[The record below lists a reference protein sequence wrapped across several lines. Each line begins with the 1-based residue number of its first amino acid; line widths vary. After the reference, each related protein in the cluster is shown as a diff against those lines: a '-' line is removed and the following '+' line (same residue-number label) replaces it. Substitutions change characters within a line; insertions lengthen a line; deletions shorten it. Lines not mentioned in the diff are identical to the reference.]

1 MDDQKRAALE
11 DRLIQQ
17 WKEIEELEADEGSN
31 VDDDR
36 FKVTKE
42 QWFLQAFAF
51 LRDLPEDSH
60 CWCGHREIMLPLL
73 EPFYLFYEETSSNS
87 SLRVLWKR
95 LCKELRSCT
104 SCVVKHHKAKE
115 FYISEFM
122 EDVVKPLLDII
133 RALDEERVAGQM
145 KDLLAKFDANSL
157 DPNEDSASVICV
169 MFEVLMFPLLLEDA
183 EINDILKPFL
193 IHVEESHDLSLAS
206 GQRYP
211 GVYSLL
217 CHADQ
222 GVRRIAL
229 KLAHSLPS
237 FKDEQEL
244 ESIQPFLQRC
254 LHCLESDAFDSSSP
268 RTDSALQPSQRSLG
282 RPRVGFSK
290 EALWIGLTTILGL
303 LEAPAFLKGV
313 LERYPV
319 FVSIVLNHVSEATSV
334 FWNALRCL
342 KLLLEVLGYKLW
354 LGMNFSPGVMR
365 NTLLSQC
372 FHSHEERMHV
382 HIFDLFQP
390 FLQSLEALQDG
401 EFENQRRRLIY
412 FLLMQV
418 PCSSNFKPLVNKK
431 ARQVAFSI
439 VGRGYTMDPPSPP
452 VECVHVWGP
461 PLVATLKDTSL
472 MKAVRQSAIDLMQSI
487 FVADAAALAAVTIQ
501 QASTPSARRYML
513 DIGDDDFDSVFE
525 EEMPNGEAEVV
536 ADIKYSMSFLSVT
549 RSVEACE
556 EWSCLPL
563 IWIEVLSATFPVSVP
578 RSFTKSIMWA
588 LSRLSLVDLEAV
600 SSLNSGKVGS
610 DVIACSD
617 VILAALQ
624 WVKPKGYDDGA
635 GGEGCA
641 NAVKSKAHLKELVG
655 ILKRQAESYVN
666 RLGDGGF
673 EQQEAW
679 VWEPRMAEPVVLLL
693 LDANSVFKDFGKEI
707 LRRTAN
713 ASTLESGLELLC
725 TSEAS
730 AAAVSRGLHYASKLF
745 LRWPL
750 TQCARG
756 LQQLFFHVWKL
767 LVLGET
773 PEKEKLTSLSQV
785 SQDGGFLSQPT
796 FPSLSTST
804 EIIPA
809 THKIRRDEEVWSRLC
824 RVVASH
830 IWPLLEKTLFE
841 GRQYVDGAGQLMTFT
856 RMLQLLPLVCRHLD
870 PAHKKRVFTVPSLK
884 QCSSAEESSDLTW
897 FQALVRWGDLAS
909 AIIQRW
915 WKEAVVSI
923 LEDLRKTQLVSSSIV
938 EDVIVEFRKPGF
950 SLGESCKLQ
959 LGTLL
964 QSLSTTLE
972 SQGFLDNLPR
982 RLPKVQSSD
991 TNGQLSW
998 PSITSTQAL
1007 PSRFLKDGSIPV
1019 RQQEGYRDIIDL
1031 TEDEDNYGSASLSLS
1046 EMSISSNAAGASTQ
1060 PAESLGDYKADAGL
1074 DTTTSS
1080 TNRDEESLFKRPSI
1094 RHRPSSTLD
1103 NFLTKARIDQLL
1115 GQASKGGVIQPSGK
1129 STPFKPPGYKK
1140 YNAKPQ
1146 KPAGKLSSL
1155 RAEHRTGLEQRAGVE
1170 DVVRMQ
1176 VRERVEREER
1186 AKRLA
1191 ASEAAT
1197 SVKKDLKVPTPAVE
1211 QASTKAADPDLK
1223 TKSSDAI
1230 LRQLVIGN
1238 DVDPLDQALENVRK
1252 TTGLKDMISKPRR
1265 QLVRLELPGEG
1276 GKGVGNVVKTPEL
1289 VIKPRVIP
1297 RMDDWYRRILSLN
1310 YLSLVG
1316 VDDDDLANFGE
1327 RLEKVPLTFK
1337 SSEQYM
1343 EIFRPLLMDE
1353 FKAQLQRS
1361 YEELNLSDS
1370 TTTGVVRLMSLER
1383 VDDFNLGRFMAE
1395 AGSDA
1400 APRSCAEN
1408 DLILLSRQPMSV
1420 GQQTCHL
1427 LAKVESRERESKSR
1441 ATILLMKIYIN
1452 MSDPRL
1458 TKAKRLLVDRSK
1470 WHLTKVMN
1478 MSPQLREC
1486 QALSSVPCLP
1496 LLPILLTP
1504 DTSIPAQ
1511 EAKSTEHSKPSLD
1524 LRGLP
1529 EALQE
1534 KITAEYN
1541 ESQIRAIAFAIGG
1554 KETMT
1559 NTHQLTLVQGPP
1571 GTGKTRTI
1579 VAVISALLA
1588 VKSPRR
1594 NPRTGKENSHVPTG
1608 RSTNMSAAARTSFA
1622 ISKSWQDAAIA
1633 KQMMKDSD
1641 SGFGDGPKQRVL
1653 VCAQSN
1659 AAVDEIVARILKNGL
1674 YGANGA
1680 FFRPS
1685 IVRIG
1690 AVKSVHPNSLPVFID
1705 TLVNQRLGAEKDDDE
1720 DAAEEKAQAKLMES
1734 RAKLEDIIEFIQVLE
1749 ALLSQAKGFEE
1760 NEKTGQKPVNLESDL
1775 ASKAAKIVAQGPS
1788 ATTGKLNLLY
1798 KQRRE
1803 ISAELATAEK
1813 EGRKSWE
1820 ESQNKRKAI
1829 RKQIIRQADVV
1840 VTTLSGCG
1848 GDIYTVC
1855 MESIVGAKKH
1865 KPAQECF
1872 FDAVVIDEAGQALE
1886 PATLIPFQLLTQ
1898 VNARCVMVGDPKQ
1911 LPATVLSQNV
1921 SKMAYE
1927 RSMFER
1933 LQRAG
1938 YPVTMLSTQYRMHP
1952 EIREFPSAHFYN
1964 NLITDGPGLKGSR
1977 KAIFHRESYL
1987 GPYVFFDVVDGKE
2000 GGRGNS
2006 ASQSIS
2012 NEAEVEVVLQLYLT
2026 LKKRYSAEL
2035 WEGRV
2040 GVITPYKQQLRLL
2053 QEQFTRTVGSKAAA
2067 DVEFNTVDG
2076 FQGREVDIIIL
2087 STVRA
2092 SPNSNQKSGGIGF
2105 VADVRRMNVALTRAR
2120 FSCWVVGN
2128 AATLQANA
2136 SWDALLRNAKKRAL
2150 FFPIQKPYSSFFQK
2164 KGSPPVPV
2172 PDNLK
2177 PESAKRL
2184 ADEETSGRRASTH
2197 GTREFRPV
2205 NNRRREDSEKSFS
2218 EPETRPPAVS
2228 TLLSGSVEDGGK
2240 QPSVDRIEVRGGK
2253 PDVRSKELLK
2263 SGISEKHPLDG
2274 NSRQLQPRG
2283 AAGEIREANSR
2294 DSDSRSVKGELKSP
2308 KEERL
2313 NGGQEDRAREER
2325 KRHLVRVEGQTVGHG
2340 TSEPSQ
2346 RHGGDASEVRPAKKV
2361 ISTEARSG
2369 LDRRKLVLEHSPTPV
2384 ADNPQGRFLNDR
2396 KYPGESTSSEAGK
2409 VLVAS
2414 RGPSDRSRTDEEKS
2428 RADHQK
2434 RKSSL
2439 GQASMDGKSRERS
2452 RVDDEKARADYEMR
2466 KSRQG
2471 AHGPIGEKSQGRIRA
2486 DDAKARADYERRK
2499 STNSQA
2505 SLDEKTQERLR
2516 QAQKYMEKS
2525 KSDLSQSKSGK
2536 MPEVGVDRH
2545 KDRRN
2550 DMHRRSSEDSRGDRC
2565 RPDSVVTN
2573 RGEEKR
2579 VEDGVIS
2586 SEFARERR
2594 TGDTRAAVDAQ
2605 RPMQQQADFQSRRS
2619 DQRSVSQDRRT
2630 SREDMLAA
2638 RKRQR
2643 EEASAI
2649 MSSGSLPP
2657 SKRQS
2662 SSSAQPSPLMSG
2674 NEDRAGQLTAAER
2687 AVEWEQFQRAQ
2698 RASKSGSSN
2707 GVPQAYPTSHS
2718 SSAPCSKANSASNVG
2733 RSPPAN
2739 TTSALDSILSGLS
2752 SVTRAQAKGGY
2763 SPSKSKEQ
2771 TGDPRRASK
2780 HP

>member
-87 SLRVLWKR
+87 SLKVLWSR

-145 KDLLAKFDANSL
+145 KELLAKFDTNSL

-244 ESIQPFLQRC
+244 ESIQSFLQRC
-254 LHCLESDAFDSSSP
+254 LHCLESDAFDSSAQ
-268 RTDSALQPSQRSLG
+268 RTDSALQPSQRILG

-354 LGMNFSPGVMR
+354 LGMTFSPGVMR

-401 EFENQRRRLIY
+401 EYENQRRRLLY

-439 VGRGYTMDPPSPP
+439 VGRGYTMDPPLPP

-525 EEMPNGEAEVV
+525 EEMPNGEVEVV

-563 IWIEVLSATFPVSVP
+563 IWIEVLSATLPVSVP

-600 SSLNSGKVGS
+600 SSLNSGKVDS

-617 VILAALQ
+617 VILTALQ

-635 GGEGCA
+635 GGKGCA
-641 NAVKSKAHLKELVG
+641 NAVKAKAHLKELVG

-666 RLGDGGF
+666 RLGDRGF

-713 ASTLESGLELLC
+713 ASTLENGLELLC

-804 EIIPA
+804 ETTPS
-809 THKIRRDEEVWSRLC
+809 TPNKIRRDEEVWSRLC

-884 QCSSAEESSDLTW
+884 QCSSADESSDLTW

-923 LEDLRKTQLVSSSIV
+923 LEDLKKTQLVSSSIV

-959 LGTLL
+959 LGKLL

-991 TNGQLSW
+991 SNGQLTR
-998 PSITSTQAL
+998 PSITGTHVL
-1007 PSRFLKDGSIPV
+1007 PSRFLKDGSTPV
-1019 RQQEGYRDIIDL
+1019 RQPEGYRDIIDL
-1031 TEDEDNYGSASLSLS
+1031 TEDEDNYGSSSQSLS
-1046 EMSISSNAAGASTQ
+1046 ELSLSSNAASASRQ
-1060 PAESLGDYKADAGL
+1060 PAETLGDYKADAGL
-1074 DTTTSS
+1074 DSTTGS

-1103 NFLTKARIDQLL
+1103 NFLTRARIDQLL

-1129 STPFKPPGYKK
+1129 STSFKPPGYKK
-1140 YNAKPQ
+1140 YNTKPQ

-1191 ASEAAT
+1191 ASESAT
-1197 SVKKDLKVPTPAVE
+1197 SVKKDLKFPTPAVE
-1211 QASTKAADPDLK
+1211 QASAKAADPDLK

-1238 DVDPLDQALENVRK
+1238 EADPLDQALENVRK
-1252 TTGLKDMISKPRR
+1252 TTGLKDLMSKPRR

-1276 GKGVGNVVKTPEL
+1276 GKGGGNVVKTPEL

-1327 RLEKVPLTFK
+1327 RLEKVPLTFN
-1337 SSEQYM
+1337 SSDQYM

-1361 YEELNLSDS
+1361 YEELNLSDN

-1383 VDDFNLGRFMAE
+1383 VDDFQLGRFMAE

-1420 GQQTCHL
+1420 GQQSCHL

-1458 TKAKRLLVDRSK
+1458 TKAKRLLVDR
-1470 WHLTKVMN
+1470 T
-1478 MSPQLREC
+1478 
-1486 QALSSVPCLP
+1486 
-1496 LLPILLTP
+1496 
-1504 DTSIPAQ
+1504 
-1511 EAKSTEHSKPSLD
+1511 
-1524 LRGLP
+1524 
-1529 EALQE
+1529 LQE

-1579 VAVISALLA
+1579 VAVVSALLA

-1594 NPRTGKENSHVPTG
+1594 NPRTGKENSHLPSG
-1608 RSTNMSAAARTSFA
+1608 LSRSTNMSAAARNSLA
-1622 ISKSWQDAAIA
+1622 ISRSWQDAAIA
-1633 KQMMKDSD
+1633 KQMMKDND

-1886 PATLIPFQLLTQ
+1886 PATLIPFQLLAQ

-1911 LPATVLSQNV
+1911 LPATVLSQHV

-1952 EIREFPSAHFYN
+1952 EIREFPSAHFYD

-2053 QEQFTRTVGSKAAA
+2053 QEQFTKTVGSKAAA

-2092 SPNSNQKSGGIGF
+2092 SPCSNQKSGGIGF

-2136 SWDALLRNAKKRAL
+2136 SWDALLKNAKKRSL
-2150 FFPIQKPYSSFFQK
+2150 FFPIQKPYASFFQK

-2177 PESAKRL
+2177 PDGAKGAKRL
-2184 ADEETSGRRASTH
+2184 ADEETSGRRVSTH
-2197 GTREFRPV
+2197 DTKEFRPV
-2205 NNRRREDSEKSFS
+2205 NNRRREDSEKRFS
-2218 EPETRPPAVS
+2218 EPEMRPPAVS
-2228 TLLSGSVEDGGK
+2228 SLQLGSVEDGGK
-2240 QPSVDRIEVRGGK
+2240 QSSVDRIEVKSGK
-2253 PDVRSKELLK
+2253 PDVRSVELLK
-2263 SGISEKHPLDG
+2263 SGVPRISESGKHPLAG
-2274 NSRQLQPRG
+2274 NSRQLEPRG
-2283 AAGEIREANSR
+2283 AAGEDGEAHLR
-2294 DSDSRSVKGELKSP
+2294 DDDSRSMKAELKSR

-2313 NGGQEDRAREER
+2313 NGAQEDRAREER
-2325 KRHLVRVEGQTVGHG
+2325 KRQLVRVEGQRVGHRS
-2340 TSEPSQ
+2340 SEPSQ
-2346 RHGGDASEVRPAKKV
+2346 RHGGDTSEERPAKKV
-2361 ISTEARSG
+2361 ISTEYAG
-2369 LDRRKLVLEHSPTPV
+2369 
-2384 ADNPQGRFLNDR
+2384 G
-2396 KYPGESTSSEAGK
+2396 STSCEAGK
-2409 VLVAS
+2409 GLEAS
-2414 RGPSDRSRTDEEKS
+2414 RGLSDRSRTDEEKS
-2428 RADHQK
+2428 RADYQR
-2434 RKSSL
+2434 RKSRL
-2439 GQASMDGKSRERS
+2439 GQAPMDEKSHERS
-2452 RVDDEKARADYEMR
+2452 RVDDEKARADYEIR

-2471 AHGPIGEKSQGRIRA
+2471 GQGPMGEKSQERIRA
-2486 DDAKARADYERRK
+2486 DDEKARADYERRK
-2499 STNSQA
+2499 SKEGQA

-2516 QAQKYMEKS
+2516 QAQKYVERS
-2525 KSDLSQSKSGK
+2525 KSDLSQSKNGK
-2536 MPEVGVDRH
+2536 IPEVGVDRH
-2545 KDRRN
+2545 RDRLKTASV
-2550 DMHRRSSEDSRGDRC
+2550 DDTQRRSSEGRRGDKS
-2565 RPDSVVTN
+2565 RPDSVLTN
-2573 RGEEKR
+2573 LREIGEEKR
-2579 VEDGVIS
+2579 LQHGGLSRES
-2586 SEFARERR
+2586 ARERR
-2594 TGDTRAAVDAQ
+2594 TGDARAAVGTLL
-2605 RPMQQQADFQSRRS
+2605 PKQQQADSHSRRS
-2619 DQRSVSQDRRT
+2619 DERSVSQDRRT
-2630 SREDMLAA
+2630 SREAMLAA

-2649 MSSGSLPP
+2649 VSSRPP
-2657 SKRQS
+2657 SKRHA
-2662 SSSAQPSPLMSG
+2662 SSSAQPSPPLSG
-2674 NEDRAGQLTAAER
+2674 NEHRAGQLTAAEM
-2687 AVEWEQFQRAQ
+2687 AVEGEQFQRALK
-2698 RASKSGSSN
+2698 ASKSGSSN
-2707 GVPQAYPTSHS
+2707 GVPQACSTSHS
-2718 SSAPCSKANSASNVG
+2718 SSVSSSKANSASNVD

-2739 TTSALDSILSGLS
+2739 STSALDSILSGLS

-2763 SPSKSKEQ
+2763 SPSKSKDQ
-2771 TGDPRRASK
+2771 TGDLSKASK